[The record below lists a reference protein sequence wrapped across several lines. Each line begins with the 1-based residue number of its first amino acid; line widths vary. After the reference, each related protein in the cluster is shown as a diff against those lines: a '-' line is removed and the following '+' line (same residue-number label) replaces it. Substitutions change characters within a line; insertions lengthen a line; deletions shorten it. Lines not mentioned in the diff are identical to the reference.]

1 MAGAGTG
8 TDDRAVSLRADRAGA
23 GSGRTYTLTYRATD
37 ASGNS
42 AADSATVSVPHD
54 QRR

>member
-1 MAGAGTG
+1 MSGAGTG

-23 GSGRTYTLTYRATD
+23 GPGRTYTLTYSATD

-42 AADSATVSVPHD
+42 AAAVTTVSVPHD